1 MSRLLTFLI
10 AFSLLFSVNALASG
24 VQIMTKEELQPLI
37 GTKAVVILDVR
48 AGRDWSTSEFKIKGA
63 MRTAAGD
70 FDDWSMKL
78 DKGKK
83 TVLYCA

>member
-24 VQIMTKEELQPLI
+24 VQIMTKEELKPLI
-37 GTKAVVILDVR
+37 GTEDVVVLDVR
-48 AGRDWSTSEFKIKGA
+48 AGRDWSNSEFKIQGA

-83 TVLYCA
+83 IVLYCA